1 MQKRAFQSLKRTF
14 MHVSGLPSHVLI
26 KKPITLEIVFFLKS
40 KYGGEDLRQ
49 A

>member
-14 MHVSGLPSHVLI
+14 NYILI
-26 KKPITLEIVFFLKS
+26 KNQLLYKLVFNQNMV
-40 KYGGEDLRQ
+40 GEELRH